1 MNDSLRAGWLRTMFD
16 KSAVHRN
23 DMMVV
28 QFVALFLARAIF
40 RETSTEMDVKTVN
53 VIVKNK
59 STTVSHRL
67 FFYRPKFCSETTRPG
82 PLVPLE
88 F

>member
-1 MNDSLRAGWLRTMFD
+1 MSDSSCAGWLRTMFD
-16 KSAVHRN
+16 KSTVHRN

-28 QFVALFLARAIF
+28 QFVVLFLARAIF
-40 RETSTEMDVKTVN
+40 RETSTEMDIKTVN

-59 STTVSHRL
+59 STTVSHGL
-67 FFYRPKFCSETTRPG
+67 FSYRPNLFSETTRPG
-82 PLVPLE
+82 LLVPLE

>member
-1 MNDSLRAGWLRTMFD
+1 MSDSSCAGWLRTMFD
-16 KSAVHRN
+16 KSTLHRN

-28 QFVALFLARAIF
+28 QFVVLFLARAIF
-40 RETSTEMDVKTVN
+40 RETSAEMDIKTVN

-59 STTVSHRL
+59 STTVSHGL
-67 FFYRPKFCSETTRPG
+67 FSYRPKLCSETTRPG
-82 PLVPLE
+82 PLVQLE

>member
-1 MNDSLRAGWLRTMFD
+1 MFD
-16 KSAVHRN
+16 KSTLHRN

-28 QFVALFLARAIF
+28 QFVVLFLARAIF
-40 RETSTEMDVKTVN
+40 RETSAEMDIKTVI

-59 STTVSHRL
+59 STTVSHGL
-67 FFYRPKFCSETTRPG
+67 FSYRPNLFSETTRPG
-82 PLVPLE
+82 PLVQLE